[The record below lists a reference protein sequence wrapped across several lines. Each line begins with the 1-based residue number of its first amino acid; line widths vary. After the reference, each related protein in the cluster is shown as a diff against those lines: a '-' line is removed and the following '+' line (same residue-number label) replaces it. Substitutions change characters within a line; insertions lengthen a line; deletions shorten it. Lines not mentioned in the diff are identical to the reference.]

1 MEASS
6 LTRISAMDNRRPGRV
21 HRVHE
26 GTSTPRL
33 LRRHDYRVDI
43 AGSFGVS
50 QYLHFYTDVEG
61 LRWPTARRAYL
72 RTDDGIIHRDRLLVS
87 LDFSEFRLSTAEDSS
102 V

>member
-50 QYLHFYTDVEG
+50 QYLHFYTD
-61 LRWPTARRAYL
+61 
-72 RTDDGIIHRDRLLVS
+72 DGIIHRDRLLVS